1 MDNVMTEEQ
10 PDYKTR
16 YFTSKQQLIHERY
29 LDILK
34 RLENGKIYGVPIT
47 LPITSEDLEVLV
59 VAAYF
64 AGQVE
69 VQKEHAGRLQLPP
82 L

>member
-1 MDNVMTEEQ
+1 MSDNNEKKLSLKETIDIIHRQ
-10 PDYKTR
+10 RIHAK
-16 YFTSKQQLIHERY
+16 FT
-29 LDILK
+29 DILK
-34 RLENGKIYGVPIT
+34 RLEGGTIYDTPIEKDD
-47 LPITSEDLEVLV
+47 IEALV

-64 AGQVE
+64 AGQAD

>member
-1 MDNVMTEEQ
+1 MSELSTEYRTAPSFSRRQ
-10 PDYKTR
+10 Y
-16 YFTSKQQLIHERY
+16 IHEKY

-34 RLENGKIYGVPIT
+34 RLENGKIYGVS
-47 LPITSEDLEVLV
+47 ITSEDLEVLV

-64 AGQVE
+64 AGQAD

>member
-1 MDNVMTEEQ
+1 MSEKDRVPLEDVITN
-10 PDYKTR
+10 
-16 YFTSKQQLIHERY
+16 IHRQRI
-29 LDILK
+29 LDKFSEILK
-34 RLENGKIYGVPIT
+34 RLEGGRIYGIPINKD
-47 LPITSEDLEVLV
+47 DLEALV

-64 AGQVE
+64 AGQAD

>member
-1 MDNVMTEEQ
+1 MSELSTEYRTASSFSRRQ
-10 PDYKTR
+10 YV
-16 YFTSKQQLIHERY
+16 HEKY

-34 RLENGKIYGVPIT
+34 RLENGRIYGVPIT

-64 AGQVE
+64 AGQADM
-69 VQKEHAGRLQLPP
+69 QKEHAGRLQLPP

>member
-1 MDNVMTEEQ
+1 MSELNPEYRASASLLGRQYV
-10 PDYKTR
+10 
-16 YFTSKQQLIHERY
+16 HEKY

-64 AGQVE
+64 AGQVD